1 MVFMLEELGLL
12 IDKIMLEH
20 KRISEKWKAQT
31 CFMNINMASH
41 YVNQIISLNLI
52 DNILLYTSFLND
64 NLCEFNLSFGKWDK
78 NNSSVSTRVKARN
91 SILYKIDNYNKNHEN
106 GLIPINKCLNDLF
119 GIRIILK
126 DEYTYSEIDEYIK
139 EHYPKLKCIKADK
152 MEYVATHIYFKYD
165 NYTFQWELQV
175 WSKSREQTN
184 KNSHSKYKQDYVL
197 WEERTKEEK

>member
-1 MVFMLEELGLL
+1 MLEELGLL
-12 IDKIMLEH
+12 IDKIVLEH
-20 KRISEKWKAQT
+20 KRISEKWKAQM
-31 CFMNINMASH
+31 CFMNINMTSH

-126 DEYTYSEIDEYIK
+126 DEYTYSEIDKYIK
-139 EHYPKLKCIKADK
+139 IHYPKLKCIKADK

-175 WSKSREQTN
+175 WSKSHELTN